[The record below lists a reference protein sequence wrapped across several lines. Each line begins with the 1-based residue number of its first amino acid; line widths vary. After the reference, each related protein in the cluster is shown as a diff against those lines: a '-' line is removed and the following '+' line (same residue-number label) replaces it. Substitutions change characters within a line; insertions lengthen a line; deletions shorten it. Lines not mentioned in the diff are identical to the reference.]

1 MIQNAHNP
9 DGLQVALLTVNVDQ
23 ETADRISQSASHV
36 PWALVHVNYENY
48 FSTTKLPALTQRA
61 IDAQACVAVVD
72 FDKDPELA
80 LETAEFLRQ
89 SFYHKIAILA
99 LSSTADPDLL
109 LRAMRAGYSEFL
121 AKPFDSDEFTDT
133 LTRLDQ
139 RWSATIGR
147 PQNSGKILSFFGA
160 KGGVG
165 TTTLAVHLA
174 MFLVKGFGKKV
185 LLVDNHPQLGHVVL
199 YLGMDGSNH
208 HFYDL
213 VQNVSRLDQD
223 LLRGFIATH
232 PSGLDVLS
240 SPDVYGGVW
249 KTDTD
254 SVERTLEFLST
265 QYDFVVLDSEASFD
279 DINLA
284 VVALSN
290 WIYLI
295 ATPEIGAIRDL
306 SRYVDGLIQNEQATK
321 KLQVVINRYSSH
333 EAVTIE
339 QIEKAVHLPIAFKIA
354 NNYSQL
360 VQSINIGEPVAAA
373 SKSEFSLQM
382 MKWATALVGATGP
395 TAQEPAKKRFALWK

>member
-1 MIQNAHNP
+1 M
-9 DGLQVALLTVNVDQ
+9 ALLTVHVGQ
-23 ETADRISQSASHV
+23 EAAGQIFQSASTMR
-36 PWALVHVNYENY
+36 WSLVHVDYENY
-48 FSTTKLPALTQRA
+48 FSTAKLPPLTQRA

-121 AKPFDSDEFTDT
+121 AKPFDSGEFADT
-133 LTRLDQ
+133 LTRLDH

-174 MFLVKGFGKKV
+174 MFLVRGFGKKV
-185 LLVDNHPQLGHVVL
+185 LLIDNHPQLGHVVL
-199 YLGMDGSNH
+199 YLGMDGSHH

-265 QYDFVVLDSEASFD
+265 QYDFVLLDCEASFD

-339 QIEKAVHLPIAFKIA
+339 QIEKAVHLPIVIKIA

-360 VQSINIGEPVAAA
+360 VQSINIGQPVASD

-382 MKWATALVGATGP
+382 MKWAAALAGVAGP

>member
-1 MIQNAHNP
+1 VIQNAHNP

-23 ETADRISQSASHV
+23 ETVDRICQAASHV

-72 FDKDPELA
+72 FDKGPELA

-232 PSGLDVLS
+232 PTGLDVLS

-306 SRYVDGLIQNEQATK
+306 SRYVDGLIQNEQATQ

-360 VQSINIGEPVAAA
+360 VQSINIGEPVAAGG
-373 SKSEFSLQM
+373 KSEFSLQM
-382 MKWATALVGATGP
+382 MKWATALVGAARP